1 MRSWCYAMK
10 MKELDLSRLRIAALQ
25 AAIDRVSDG
34 NKSAFGRRIGY
45 KDGAFVR
52 QMLSGERPITEK
64 TIRVIEQLPEL
75 KGWFAKFE
83 ENEAVAT
90 QSKSKHK
97 TSEADASIKG
107 SNPGVLAGRRDKGRP
122 TMEKNI
128 QPGPKQRGTFPLIS
142 WVQAGTWES
151 IVENFSRGDADD
163 WLDSPVAVSAAS
175 FYLTVRGE
183 SMYDPSDHRSFREGE
198 IILIDPR
205 ETPTH
210 GAFVLVLEYG
220 ETEPVLRQLLIEGNH
235 TYYKAL
241 NPGWPNRIAEADGTE
256 AICGVVRTKIVRY

>member
-1 MRSWCYAMK
+1 MK
-10 MKELDLSRLRIAALQ
+10 MKELDLSLVRIAALQ
-25 AAIDRVSDG
+25 AAIDKVSGG

-52 QMLSGERPITEK
+52 QMISGERPITEK
-64 TIRVIEQLPEL
+64 TIRVIEQIPEL
-75 KGWFAKFE
+75 KGWFTKFE
-83 ENEAVAT
+83 ENEAAATLT
-90 QSKSKHK
+90 QSKHK
-97 TSEADASIKG
+97 RSEADASIKG
-107 SNPGVLAGRRDKGRP
+107 SNPGVIPGRRDSERP

-151 IVENFSRGDADD
+151 IVENFSRGDAED
-163 WLDSPVAVSAAS
+163 WLDSPVDVSAAS

-183 SMYDPSDHRSFREGE
+183 SMYDPNDHRSFREGE
-198 IILIDPR
+198 IVLVDPR
-205 ETPTH
+205 ETAVH

-220 ETEPVLRQLLIEGNH
+220 ESEPVLRQLLIEGNH

-241 NPGWPNRIAEADGTE
+241 NPGWPNRITEADGTE
-256 AICGVVRTKIVRY
+256 VLRGVVRTKIVRY

>member
-1 MRSWCYAMK
+1 MK
-10 MKELDLSRLRIAALQ
+10 MKELDLARLRIAALQ
-25 AAIDRVSDG
+25 AAIDHISEG
-34 NKSAFGRRIGY
+34 NKTAFGRRIGY

-64 TIRVIEQLPEL
+64 TIRTIEQIPEL

-83 ENEAVAT
+83 ENEAAAT

-97 TSEADASIKG
+97 TSGADASIKG
-107 SNPGVLAGRRDKGRP
+107 LKPGVIAGRREGERH

-163 WLDSPVAVSAAS
+163 WLDSPVDVSAAS

-183 SMYDPSDHRSFREGE
+183 SMYDPNDHRSFREGE
-198 IILIDPR
+198 IILVDPR
-205 ETPTH
+205 ETPAH
-210 GAFVLVLEYG
+210 GAFVLVLECG
-220 ETEPVLRQLLIEGNH
+220 QTEPVLRQLLIEGDR
-235 TYYKAL
+235 TYFKAL
-241 NPGWPNRIAEADGTE
+241 NPGWPNRITAADGTE
-256 AICGVVRTKIVRY
+256 ILRGVVRTKIVRY